1 MPVSVA
7 AVPEQQGSARPD
19 CVQTDHGY
27 ILPSV
32 APVVFWVHCR
42 KYRSYR
48 MAEINFKSI
57 LIYFKGEG
65 TYTESKLSYGMA
77 ITDSARSENVV
88 VRTSIAPTLIVSD
101 ITSCTFACLGPYNLK
116 RARYVM
122 DMRKADAVLDEIVKG
137 IRGFLE
143 SRQVIA
149 NAASEKDIDSMG
161 NLYNLNRV
169 SPAANLAA
177 QMPDPILGAAARQ
190 ENSLGSGSM
199 QLDAGPVSVAMC
211 VNDVITTGAK
221 PLFFLDYFACGKL
234 DENIGVD
241 VIKGIAQ
248 GCTMAKCALVGGET
262 AEMPSF
268 YPEGEYD
275 LAGFCVG
282 VAEKEELLNPETVS
296 VGDAVIGL
304 ASSGLHSNGY
314 SLVRKIFFEQHHFSV
329 NDQLPELGKTLGE
342 ELLTPTLI
350 YVRALELLQGLP
362 IKAAAHITGG
372 GCLRTY
378 LVFCQKAPP

>member
-1 MPVSVA
+1 M
-7 AVPEQQGSARPD
+7 
-19 CVQTDHGY
+19 
-27 ILPSV
+27 
-32 APVVFWVHCR
+32 
-42 KYRSYR
+42 KYEDAGVNIS
-48 MAEINFKSI
+48 
-57 LIYFKGEG
+57 
-65 TYTESKLSYGMA
+65 
-77 ITDSARSENVV
+77 
-88 VRTSIAPTLIVSD
+88 
-101 ITSCTFACLGPYNLK
+101 
-116 RARYVM
+116 
-122 DMRKADAVLDEIVKG
+122 KADSFIEKIKPLAQATLTDFVLEGIGPFASLVELKG
-137 IRGFLE
+137 YKNPVLVSGTDGVGTKLK
-143 SRQVIA
+143 IA
-149 NAASEKDIDSMG
+149 FMMNKHDTVGID
-161 NLYNLNRV
+161 L
-169 SPAANLAA
+169 
-177 QMPDPILGAAARQ
+177 
-190 ENSLGSGSM
+190 
-199 QLDAGPVSVAMC
+199 VAMC

-234 DENIGVD
+234 DETIGVD

-329 NDQLPELGKTLGE
+329 NDKLPELGRTLGE

-350 YVRALELLQGLP
+350 YVRAFEQLQGLP
-362 IKAAAHITGG
+362 MKAAAHITGG
-372 GCLRTY
+372 GLLENVPRVLPEGTAVKLYGDAWSVPPIFKLVQQLGNVGTMEMYRTFNMGIGMV
-378 LVFCQKAPP
+378 LIVPEQCANDCINKINSSGDFNAQIIGEVVPGERQVILP

>member
-1 MPVSVA
+1 M
-7 AVPEQQGSARPD
+7 
-19 CVQTDHGY
+19 
-27 ILPSV
+27 
-32 APVVFWVHCR
+32 
-42 KYRSYR
+42 KYEDAGVNIS
-48 MAEINFKSI
+48 
-57 LIYFKGEG
+57 
-65 TYTESKLSYGMA
+65 
-77 ITDSARSENVV
+77 
-88 VRTSIAPTLIVSD
+88 
-101 ITSCTFACLGPYNLK
+101 
-116 RARYVM
+116 
-122 DMRKADAVLDEIVKG
+122 KADFFIEKIKPLAQATLTDFVLEGIGPFASLVELKG
-137 IRGFLE
+137 YKNPVLVSGTDGVGTKLK
-143 SRQVIA
+143 IA
-149 NAASEKDIDSMG
+149 FMMNKHDTVGID
-161 NLYNLNRV
+161 L
-169 SPAANLAA
+169 
-177 QMPDPILGAAARQ
+177 
-190 ENSLGSGSM
+190 
-199 QLDAGPVSVAMC
+199 VAMC

-372 GCLRTY
+372 GLLENVPRVLPEGTAVKLHGEAWVVPPIFKLIQQLGNVDMVEMYRTFNMGIGMV
-378 LVFCQKAPP
+378 LIVPEERTNDCVNKINSSGDFNAQVIGEVVPGERQVILP

>member
-1 MPVSVA
+1 M
-7 AVPEQQGSARPD
+7 
-19 CVQTDHGY
+19 
-27 ILPSV
+27 
-32 APVVFWVHCR
+32 
-42 KYRSYR
+42 KYEDAGVNIS
-48 MAEINFKSI
+48 
-57 LIYFKGEG
+57 
-65 TYTESKLSYGMA
+65 
-77 ITDSARSENVV
+77 
-88 VRTSIAPTLIVSD
+88 
-101 ITSCTFACLGPYNLK
+101 
-116 RARYVM
+116 
-122 DMRKADAVLDEIVKG
+122 KADFFIEKIKPLAQATLTDFVLEGIGPFASLVELKG
-137 IRGFLE
+137 YKNPVLVSGTDGVGTKLK
-143 SRQVIA
+143 IA
-149 NAASEKDIDSMG
+149 FMMNKHDTVGID
-161 NLYNLNRV
+161 L
-169 SPAANLAA
+169 
-177 QMPDPILGAAARQ
+177 
-190 ENSLGSGSM
+190 
-199 QLDAGPVSVAMC
+199 VAMC

-372 GCLRTY
+372 GLLENVPRVLPEGTAVKLHGDAWFVPPIFKLIQQLGNVDLVEMYRTFNMGIGMV
-378 LVFCQKAPP
+378 LIVPEERANDCVNKINSSGDFNAQIIGEVVAGERQVILP

>member
-1 MPVSVA
+1 M
-7 AVPEQQGSARPD
+7 
-19 CVQTDHGY
+19 
-27 ILPSV
+27 
-32 APVVFWVHCR
+32 
-42 KYRSYR
+42 KYEDAGVNIS
-48 MAEINFKSI
+48 
-57 LIYFKGEG
+57 
-65 TYTESKLSYGMA
+65 
-77 ITDSARSENVV
+77 
-88 VRTSIAPTLIVSD
+88 
-101 ITSCTFACLGPYNLK
+101 
-116 RARYVM
+116 
-122 DMRKADAVLDEIVKG
+122 KADSFIEKIKPLAQATLTDFVLEGIGPFASLVELKG
-137 IRGFLE
+137 YRNPVLVSGTDGVGTKLK
-143 SRQVIA
+143 IA
-149 NAASEKDIDSMG
+149 FMMNKHDTVGID
-161 NLYNLNRV
+161 L
-169 SPAANLAA
+169 
-177 QMPDPILGAAARQ
+177 
-190 ENSLGSGSM
+190 
-199 QLDAGPVSVAMC
+199 VAMC

-234 DENIGVD
+234 DETIGVD

-329 NDQLPELGKTLGE
+329 NDKLPELGRTLGE

-350 YVRALELLQGLP
+350 YVRAFEQLQGLP
-362 IKAAAHITGG
+362 MKAAAHITGG
-372 GCLRTY
+372 GLLENVPRVLPEGTAVKLYGDAWSVPPIFKLVQQLGNVGTMEMYRTFNMGIGMV
-378 LVFCQKAPP
+378 LIVPEQCANDCINKINSSGDFNAQIIGEVVPGERQVILP